1 MSGDRI
7 RFRAALSDD
16 YPSICKL
23 FTSAEE
29 LFLAFPTA
37 RWPFTLRQLHRIT
50 EQRTDLTVVS
60 DREDT
65 IGFADLYDLVPR
77 RQACIGNVIIK
88 NTRRG
93 QGTGKRLLEYM
104 LDRIFNHHQLPTA
117 MIAVFEDNR
126 PAFRLYRQLGFT
138 VAGRETRQRPDGQ
151 DAVLLQMKL
160 ARISHR

>member
-1 MSGDRI
+1 MSGDPI
-7 RFRAALSDD
+7 RFRFARSDD
-16 YPSICKL
+16 YPSICGL

-29 LFLAFPTA
+29 LFRAFPTA

-60 DREDT
+60 NRGEI

-88 NTRRG
+88 NTQRR

-104 LDRIFNHHQLPTA
+104 LDRIFNHHRLPTA

-138 VAGRETRQRPDGQ
+138 VVDRETRRRPDGRE
-151 DAVLLQMKL
+151 AVLLQMKL
-160 ARISHR
+160 GAVTR